1 MNHQPSIQS
10 SIRLTLVTSIVSCM
24 SFLTLGCARSEL
36 SNSFSTIVAAP
47 PTQSPAI
54 QSTKTPSPQKLS
66 LQEVALPYMPH
77 TKLFPILSKGCER
90 LDLSTWEHPTKDV
103 MIQRGVEII
112 AVQLCSDRT
121 YPIFYVNFP
130 YDPQGQTKDYFYPLY
145 AAMKSA
151 NGNWPFAFVS
161 MKDQTIIQISTDQD
175 GAIQTEFDWF

>member
-1 MNHQPSIQS
+1 M
-10 SIRLTLVTSIVSCM
+10 
-24 SFLTLGCARSEL
+24 
-36 SNSFSTIVAAP
+36 
-47 PTQSPAI
+47 

-145 AAMKSA
+145 VAMKSA